1 MTRTKKVVAPKAD
14 KKKRS
19 LPKTLRDI
27 ITRAKELRSEKEGA
41 GSTMSWRSA
50 VHLAAIDIRAQ
61 SPEAFKKPHVARKPK
76 AKKVKVPKVK
86 VPKAKKVVA

>member
-1 MTRTKKVVAPKAD
+1 MTRTKKVASPKTD

-27 ITRAKELRSEKEGA
+27 ITRAKELRHEKEGA
-41 GSTMSWRSA
+41 GGTMSWRSA

-76 AKKVKVPKVK
+76 VKVPKVK
-86 VPKAKKVVA
+86 VPKVKKTKKVVA